1 MNEIILETK
10 TLPESLLRLLG
21 TERVKVHEFD
31 GEVRLTPI
39 VETRGGCPLLGVAA
53 DCGFTVDDFLAR
65 KCEEKV
71 LEGE

>member
-1 MNEIILETK
+1 MNEMVLETRV
-10 TLPESLLRLLG
+10 LPESLLRLLR
-21 TERVKVHEFD
+21 TEKVKVREFN

-39 VETRGGCPLLGVAA
+39 IESNGECPFLGVAA

-65 KCEEKV
+65 KREEKV